1 MYWSDMDSALRKSRK
16 EGLALPTIAVV
27 AAVSV
32 AFFVLPLI
40 GLAARAPWSD
50 AWEALGSRTTLNALR
65 LSLVVSITAL
75 VITVLFGTPLAYV
88 LARADFPGRRLV
100 RGLVILPM
108 VLPPV
113 VAGVGL
119 LTALGRRG
127 ILGSFLLD
135 LGVSLPFTTAAAA
148 LAAAFVAAP
157 FYVVTLEAG
166 FRSVDERLE
175 NAAAT
180 LGASRATILRTI
192 TLPAVMPSIA
202 AGATLCWARA
212 LGEFGATILFAGNLE
227 GRTQTA
233 PLAIYQDI
241 QRGDFGGAILLSL
254 VLFTISLTVLVAL
267 RGRVSVR

>member
-1 MYWSDMDSALRKSRK
+1 MDSALRSSRK
-16 EGLALPTIAVV
+16 EGLAHPTIVV
-27 AAVSV
+27 IAALSM

-40 GLAARAPWSD
+40 GLVARAPWSE
-50 AWEALGSRTTLNALR
+50 AWDALGSPETLRGLR
-65 LSLVVSITAL
+65 LSLVVSVSAL
-75 VITVLFGTPLAYV
+75 GLTLVFGTPLAYV
-88 LARADFPGRRLV
+88 LARSDFRGLRLV

-127 ILGSFLLD
+127 ILGSFLLK

-157 FYVVTLEAG
+157 FFVVTLEAG
-166 FRSVDERLE
+166 FRSADRSLE
-175 NAAAT
+175 DAAAT

-192 TLPAVMPSIA
+192 TLPAVKPSIA

-233 PLAIYQDI
+233 PLAIYQNI
-241 QRGDFGGAILLSL
+241 QRGDFSGAIILSL